1 MGEKTKLK
9 QGMIQRGRIG
19 EGSGEEK
26 QEALGKD
33 KMK

>member
-9 QGMIQRGRIG
+9 QGMIQRGRVG

-26 QEALGKD
+26 HEALGRG
-33 KMK
+33 KMT